1 VTRSHCISTVFVA
14 VIAAALFLGG
24 CGRFSNHKPNVVLIV
39 LDTLR
44 GDRLSCMG
52 YDRPTTPNIDA
63 IAKQGTLYTHAFST
77 CFWTLPAHASIF
89 TGLHP
94 LQAGATSETLHLP
107 EDNTTVAEALS
118 GVGYR
123 TAAYVCNSW
132 VSKERGFSQGFGEYV
147 EMWRRENQVSED
159 STANSMEML
168 AVDKIEN
175 FIRGAAEDKKPF
187 FLFANLNGVHLPYR
201 PAPVYAEKFV
211 ANRGHDMKR
220 VIELA
225 QITSGWGHLVGETP
239 LSPEDYRILND
250 LYDGE
255 VAWADAL
262 VGRVAAAID
271 AAGIGENTIFIIMS
285 DHGEHL
291 GEHEKIDHMSTM
303 YDPALHVPLVI
314 RYPALFKAGARND
327 RLVSIVDI
335 APTLL
340 HLCNAADRAPQLHV
354 GVTSLANA
362 SRAPE
367 TFILA
372 GNERPL
378 TGIKLLQT
386 RYPGYDYNAIDYRL
400 RCLRSPES
408 KLIWNENRSAE
419 LYNLV
424 RDPAEATNLAASQAA
439 TQRDLMGLLS
449 KSFDQMG
456 KSKEYFMFESTDREA
471 LERLRSLGYIN

>member
-1 VTRSHCISTVFVA
+1 MKRRVLIA
-14 VIAAALFLGG
+14 VSALAVLVSG
-24 CGRFSNHKPNVVLIV
+24 CGRAHKPNVVLIV

-52 YDRPTTPNIDA
+52 YDRPTTPRIDA
-63 IAKQGTLYTHAFST
+63 IAAQGALYTHAFSS
-77 CFWTLPAHASIF
+77 CFWTLPAHASLF

-107 EDNTTVAEALS
+107 DDNTTIAEGLS
-118 GVGYR
+118 AVGYR

-132 VSKERGFSQGFGEYV
+132 VSKERGFGQGFGEYT
-147 EMWRRENQVSED
+147 EMWRRESQVDED
-159 STANSMEML
+159 STAGSMEML
-168 AVDKIEN
+168 AVDKLERWID
-175 FIRGAAEDKKPF
+175 GAAKDGKPF

-201 PAPVYAEKFV
+201 PAPEYVEKFV
-211 ANRGHDMKR
+211 ANRGHDMQR
-220 VIELA
+220 VIELS
-225 QITSGWGHLVGETP
+225 QITSGWSHLAGETP
-239 LSPEDYRILND
+239 LSEEDYRIIND
-250 LYDGE
+250 LYDAE

-262 VGRVAAAID
+262 VGRVADAIEH
-271 AAGIGENTIFIIMS
+271 AGIADNTILIVMS

-291 GEHEKIDHMSTM
+291 GEHDKIDHMSTM
-303 YDPALHVPLVI
+303 YDPALHIPLVI
-314 RYPALFKAGARND
+314 RYAGSFKPGTRND
-327 RLVSIVDI
+327 NLVSIVDV

-340 HLCNAADRAPQLHV
+340 HLCGAADRVPQLHV
-354 GVTSLANA
+354 GVTSLANP

-367 TFILA
+367 TFVLA

-378 TGIKLLQT
+378 TGIKLLQS

-408 KLIWNENRSAE
+408 KLIWNENRGAE

-424 RDPAEATNLAASQAA
+424 RDPGEANNIAESQAG
-439 TQRDLMGLLS
+439 TQRDMMGLLS
-449 KSFDQMG
+449 KSFDKMG